1 MLPAYTLLH
10 ITCNCDDTDVDTMYL
25 FTLFDTGANPTSF
38 VNRQVAAWIE
48 SQQSP
53 QALGKRK
60 HSPAPAAAVSLAE
73 LVSLAG
79 SVNYNLTIFNEVT
92 RSNETLYRLHA
103 NVIDSCIDIIVGTIL
118 LFESTISYRK
128 FPISSIRRRALNSIS
143 TPVTP
148 KLAKL
153 SRVCAQPCTTCTSF
167 VMQGYDNTLCPLT
180 MMRPDRAR
188 RVCRPNTD

>member
-153 SRVCAQPCTTCTSF
+153 SRVCA
-167 VMQGYDNTLCPLT
+167 
-180 MMRPDRAR
+180 
-188 RVCRPNTD
+188 

>member
-25 FTLFDTGANPTSF
+25 FSLFDTGANPTSF
-38 VNRQVAAWIE
+38 VNRQVVAWIE

-60 HSPAPAAAVSLAE
+60 HSPAPAAA
-73 LVSLAG
+73 VSLAG

-118 LFESTISYRK
+118 FFESTISYRK
-128 FPISSIRRRALNSIS
+128 FRISSIRRRALNSIS

-153 SRVCAQPCTTCTSF
+153 SRVCA
-167 VMQGYDNTLCPLT
+167 
-180 MMRPDRAR
+180 
-188 RVCRPNTD
+188 